1 MPVFVPCAGTSNDIN
16 TNQMTFLT
24 AWIPTVFSGIW
35 LQMKNHV
42 ILSQISFSWKHC
54 TFHVVTSFCSDC
66 SRSNCSHRSDREL
79 CHSFWMNLE
88 PALGSM
94 LHTNFKWL
102 HCEKC
107 PPDAEKHIQGVLRS
121 AAGSEGRPKEAGA
134 TLRVL
139 GAHGLW
145 LSPAGLLLSPLTRT
159 RGFEVSWLMTTPLA
173 KRSAEVSPW
182 SAKLR

>member
-42 ILSQISFSWKHC
+42 ILSQISFSWKHY
-54 TFHVVTSFCSDC
+54 TFPVVTSFCSDC

-88 PALGSM
+88 PALRSM

-121 AAGSEGRPKEAGA
+121 AVRRQTQGARSHSEGAGN
-134 TLRVL
+134 TCGSHLQ
-139 GAHGLW
+139 GCY
-145 LSPAGLLLSPLTRT
+145 
-159 RGFEVSWLMTTPLA
+159 
-173 KRSAEVSPW
+173 
-182 SAKLR
+182 